1 MSSHNAVPFGL
12 TGTITGILGGGC
24 GLLSVKEGE
33 ESEGL
38 CCWFFLVSI
47 VKHIIAV

>member
-24 GLLSVKEGE
+24 GLLSVKDGE
-33 ESEGL
+33 ESGL
-38 CCWFFLVSI
+38 VLLVLPCVI
-47 VKHIIAV
+47 CD

>member
-12 TGTITGILGGGC
+12 TRTITGILGGEC
-24 GLLSVKEGE
+24 GLLSVKDGE

-38 CCWFFLVSI
+38 CCWFFLVNY
-47 VKHIIAV
+47 IIAI